1 MTSPAQPP
9 PNPAETYEAYFVPH
23 IFGPWTAVLL
33 DAAQPAPGARVLDV
47 ACGTGIAA
55 RTVAPQVGVGGRV
68 VGLDVSPVMLAVAR
82 RAMLPPDAAPGAWV
96 RGSAQALPF
105 PAATFDLVLCQQGL
119 QFFPDGA
126 AAVREMRRV
135 LRPGGRAVLS
145 VYQTLAHN
153 PVYDLLYTELI
164 PRAGTPHVAAAFS
177 LGDAAALESVL
188 AAGSFRTVS
197 ITPVQQVIRLPEP
210 DRFVELTVAASAAA
224 VPSLARRSPAER
236 AALAAEVRAA
246 MADALAPY
254 RDGDHLRAPMA
265 AHIVVAE
272 A

>member
-1 MTSPAQPP
+1 VGSPGFQLAEQAAERYERWVGTFMTPM
-9 PNPAETYEAYFVPH
+9 AEALIGAAGV
-23 IFGPWTAVLL
+23 TAG
-33 DAAQPAPGARVLDV
+33 QTVLDV
-47 ACGTGIAA
+47 ACGTGFVSRLLAD
-55 RTVAPQVGVGGRV
+55 RVGPDRV
-68 VGLDVSPVMLAVAR
+68 TAVDVNPAMLAVAR
-82 RAMLPPDAAPGAWV
+82 RVALPPGAAPVAWV

-126 AAVREMRRV
+126 AAVREMRRM

-164 PRAGTPHVAAAFS
+164 PRVGTPHVAAAFS

-210 DRFVELTVAASAAA
+210 DRCVELTVAASAAA

>member
-1 MTSPAQPP
+1 
-9 PNPAETYEAYFVPH
+9 
-23 IFGPWTAVLL
+23 
-33 DAAQPAPGARVLDV
+33 
-47 ACGTGIAA
+47 
-55 RTVAPQVGVGGRV
+55 
-68 VGLDVSPVMLAVAR
+68 
-82 RAMLPPDAAPGAWV
+82 
-96 RGSAQALPF
+96 
-105 PAATFDLVLCQQGL
+105 
-119 QFFPDGA
+119 
-126 AAVREMRRV
+126 
-135 LRPGGRAVLS
+135 
-145 VYQTLAHN
+145 
-153 PVYDLLYTELI
+153 
-164 PRAGTPHVAAAFS
+164 VAAAFS

-210 DRFVELTVAASAAA
+210 DRFIELTVAASAAA